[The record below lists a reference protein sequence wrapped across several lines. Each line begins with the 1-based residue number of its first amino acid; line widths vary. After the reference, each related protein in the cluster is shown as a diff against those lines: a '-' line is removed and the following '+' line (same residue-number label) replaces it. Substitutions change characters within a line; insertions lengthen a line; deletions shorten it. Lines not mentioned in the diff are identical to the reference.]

1 MILDPAS
8 VPERQAYR
16 LMISAFIPRP
26 IAFVS
31 TVSRDGVDNCA
42 PFSYSMGV
50 SSHPMV
56 LGVSIGDRDA
66 LPKDT
71 ARNILDTR
79 EFVVNLVTE
88 EIAEKMNLA
97 SGDFASQVSEFD
109 EAGLSRAPSEVVR
122 PPRIAESPVNFE
134 CRFLRAVRVADNTVF
149 FGETLRLHVDDR
161 VLTDGFVR
169 VSHGFLRRRRLVS
182 ETRLQ
187 SRHDGRGLAVLGRSK
202 AQELGV
208 SETGR
213 ESSVQLPGQPRIF
226 RGREESARESGGVHL
241 RQGVAEETWVRA
253 RGNEQRTVRLV
264 GLPFGCERPQDR
276 LHSVKLR
283 FVQDRGECLP
293 VRFGTPRPVQRRN
306 LPWRHRS

>member
-1 MILDPAS
+1 MIFDPAS

-109 EAGLSRAPSEVVR
+109 EAGLSRAPSEVVG
-122 PPRIAESPVNFE
+122 PPRIAESAVNFE
-134 CRFLRAVRVADNTVF
+134 CRLLRAARVADNAEF
-149 FGETLRLHVDDR
+149 FGRTLALRVDGGLGTEDLVGVQRGRLH
-161 VLTDGFVR
+161 G
-169 VSHGFLRRRRLVS
+169 
-182 ETRLQ
+182 
-187 SRHDGRGLAVLGRSK
+187 GL
-202 AQELGV
+202 
-208 SETGR
+208 
-213 ESSVQLPGQPRIF
+213 
-226 RGREESARESGGVHL
+226 
-241 RQGVAEETWVRA
+241 
-253 RGNEQRTVRLV
+253 
-264 GLPFGCERPQDR
+264 
-276 LHSVKLR
+276 
-283 FVQDRGECLP
+283 
-293 VRFGTPRPVQRRN
+293 
-306 LPWRHRS
+306 

>member
-134 CRFLRAVRVADNTVF
+134 CRLLRAVRVADNTVF

-161 VLTDGFVR
+161 VLTDGLVDVQKVR
-169 VSHGFLRRRRLVS
+169 AIGRLGGPRYCRTQDVF
-182 ETRLQ
+182 ELVRPKIT
-187 SRHDGRGLAVLGRSK
+187 GSK
-202 AQELGV
+202 A
-208 SETGR
+208 
-213 ESSVQLPGQPRIF
+213 
-226 RGREESARESGGVHL
+226 ARPTE
-241 RQGVAEETWVRA
+241 A
-253 RGNEQRTVRLV
+253 R
-264 GLPFGCERPQDR
+264 
-276 LHSVKLR
+276 
-283 FVQDRGECLP
+283 
-293 VRFGTPRPVQRRN
+293 
-306 LPWRHRS
+306 